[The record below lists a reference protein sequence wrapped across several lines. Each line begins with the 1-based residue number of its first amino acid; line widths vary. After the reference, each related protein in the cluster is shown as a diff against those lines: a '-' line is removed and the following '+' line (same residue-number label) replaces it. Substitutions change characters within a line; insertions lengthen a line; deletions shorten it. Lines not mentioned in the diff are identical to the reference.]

1 MPAVGN
7 RAVEVDCK
15 LLDAR
20 TSDKEW
26 SPPASDPSRACS
38 PLPTPGLPD
47 LPGMELGRYS
57 GADISLQ
64 PFVDGQAHSG
74 ICAVRV
80 TPGVR

>member
-1 MPAVGN
+1 
-7 RAVEVDCK
+7 
-15 LLDAR
+15 
-20 TSDKEW
+20 
-26 SPPASDPSRACS
+26 
-38 PLPTPGLPD
+38 
-47 LPGMELGRYS
+47 MELGRYS